1 LLPKR
6 REPALA
12 SFHLGVGQME
22 KLQFV
27 LILFALFAILLVAIG
42 IFGEAKAANGRLQR
56 LIDLA
61 VDQDAD

>member
-1 LLPKR
+1 
-6 REPALA
+6 
-12 SFHLGVGQME
+12 ME

-61 VDQDAD
+61 VDQDHD